1 MVLLNPIPLNITNN
15 INKLQTNFGLKNYK
29 THVYKVNFTEKIL
42 CIFEK
47 DNSSENNKKT
57 LIFTLLWNNECDT
70 NPHHQINFVNFH
82 HVKYTQSLEIL
93 QIEQVDTNNFE
104 IKTPTSINRYIYN
117 VNTHL
122 FKQYVIYPGKLYE
135 MGVNSKTEIVYYK
148 FH

>member
-1 MVLLNPIPLNITNN
+1 MVLLNTIPLNITNT

-42 CIFEK
+42 CFLE
-47 DNSSENNKKT
+47 DDSLENNKKT
-57 LIFTLLWNNECDT
+57 LIFTLLWNNECDP
-70 NPHHQINFVNFH
+70 NPHHQINFVNFY

-117 VNTHL
+117 INTHL
-122 FKQYVIYPGKLYE
+122 LKQYVIHPGKLYE

>member
-1 MVLLNPIPLNITNN
+1 M
-15 INKLQTNFGLKNYK
+15 
-29 THVYKVNFTEKIL
+29 
-42 CIFEK
+42 
-47 DNSSENNKKT
+47 
-57 LIFTLLWNNECDT
+57 LWNNECDT
-70 NPHHQINFVNFH
+70 NPYHQINFVNFH

>member
-1 MVLLNPIPLNITNN
+1 MVLLNPIPFNITNN
-15 INKLQTNFGLKNYK
+15 INKLQTNFGMKNYK
-29 THVYKVNFTEKIL
+29 PHVYKVNFTEKIL

-47 DNSSENNKKT
+47 DDSSENNKKT

-70 NPHHQINFVNFH
+70 NPHHQVNFVNFH

-93 QIEQVDTNNFE
+93 QIEQLDTNNFE

-135 MGVNSKTEIVYYK
+135 MGVNSKTEIIYYK